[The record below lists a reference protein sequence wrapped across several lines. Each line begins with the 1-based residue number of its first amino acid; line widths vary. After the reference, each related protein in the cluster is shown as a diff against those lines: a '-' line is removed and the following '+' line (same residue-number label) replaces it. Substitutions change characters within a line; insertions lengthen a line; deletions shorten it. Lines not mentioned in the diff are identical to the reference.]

1 MHSFYCALV
10 FSFQTLSF
18 QLTASSLIDRFFIS
32 IIWGTCFS
40 IQLHFLTIFFS
51 SEYQF
56 YIPNCC
62 KLVFSPPPPPSQ
74 PKKQKFRENTTYVE
88 ILCKSTF
95 DKVCN
100 FKICILWS
108 SKVSI
113 SVDVLEKLHYY
124 VVNEP
129 AHCQKVQI
137 IFIIAR
143 WLNVKELI
151 HQYLYRS

>member
-1 MHSFYCALV
+1 MHSFYCDLE

-32 IIWGTCFS
+32 IIWGTCFL

-51 SEYQF
+51 FQNTSSIY
-56 YIPNCC
+56 PTVAN
-62 KLVFSPPPPPSQ
+62 LSPPPPP
-74 PKKQKFRENTTYVE
+74 KKPKFRQNTTYVE

-113 SVDVLEKLHYY
+113 SVDFFEKLHYY

-143 WLNVKELI
+143 WLLSKNSSISIYTEVNF
-151 HQYLYRS
+151 

>member
-40 IQLHFLTIFFS
+40 IQLHFLTIFF
-51 SEYQF
+51 F
-56 YIPNCC
+56 FRIPVLYTQLLQTC
-62 KLVFSPPPPPSQ
+62 LPPPQ
-74 PKKQKFRENTTYVE
+74 PKKQKFRQNTTYVE

>member
-32 IIWGTCFS
+32 IFFNTVAFFNHFFFQNTSS
-40 IQLHFLTIFFS
+40 IYPTVVNLSLPT
-51 SEYQF
+51 
-56 YIPNCC
+56 
-62 KLVFSPPPPPSQ
+62 PPPPTPHL
-74 PKKQKFRENTTYVE
+74 KKFRQNSTNVE

-95 DKVCN
+95 DKVYN

-108 SKVSI
+108 STVSI
-113 SVDVLEKLHYY
+113 SVDILEKLHYY

-137 IFIIAR
+137 IFYYCQ
-143 WLNVKELI
+143 VT
-151 HQYLYRS
+151 

>member
-40 IQLHFLTIFFS
+40 IQLYFLTIFFFQNTS
-51 SEYQF
+51 SIY
-56 YIPNCC
+56 PTVAN
-62 KLVFSPPPPPSQ
+62 LSSPLPPPPQ
-74 PKKQKFRENTTYVE
+74 PKKQKFCQNTTYVE